1 MRSQIRVH
9 SFLVGP
15 PGMLIVH
22 AENGDIIE
30 LELSE
35 SEVLMSL
42 WENSLRLLLLELMQ
56 SRKLEVPE

>member
-15 PGMLIVH
+15 PGMLIVL

-30 LELSE
+30 LELCE

-56 SRKLEVPE
+56 SQKLEVPE